1 MLRKIQSTE
10 EPLNLSSHH
19 PGRNA
24 VAQWD
29 GHVSGE
35 TSYI

>member
-1 MLRKIQSTE
+1 MLLKIQSTE
-10 EPLNLSSHH
+10 EPLNPNSHH
-19 PGRNA
+19 PSRNA

-29 GHVSGE
+29 GCVSGE